1 MTNTL
6 LLPRSFR
13 TVGLILFVPSIA
25 LLIAYFHYDFTFSF
39 LDTNWQNNLSGKL
52 ADNFTGGNN
61 NLTDE
66 IAIGGTI
73 ISLFMIAFARQKHE
87 DEYIAFLRL
96 RSLQIGVYANYA
108 SFLLLTFAVYGG
120 SYLSVVFY
128 NVFVTLVLFILVFNY
143 NLYIKP
149 KFAQTAEA

>member
-1 MTNTL
+1 MKNTL

-13 TVGLILFVPSIA
+13 TAGLILLMPSIA
-25 LLIAYFHYDFTFSF
+25 LLIAYFHYDFTFAF
-39 LDTNWQNNLSGKL
+39 LDTQWPAKTGDSLG
-52 ADNFTGGNN
+52 DVFTDGNN

-66 IAIGGTI
+66 VAIGSTI
-73 ISLFMIAFARQKHE
+73 VSLFLIAFARQKHE
-87 DEYIAFLRL
+87 DEYIAFIRL
-96 RSLQIGVYANYA
+96 RSLQIGVYANYI

-143 NLYIKP
+143 NLHIKP
-149 KFAQTAEA
+149 MLAKTAEA